1 MNSVEKD
8 LEDIRRLTRIAL
20 PASHRYVYSL
30 GVVVYAFASVSGFM
44 AEVLCYIDPLL
55 DRKALEAKT
64 GGQLAGAFK
73 QGLEKIEHSAPEA
86 HAAGLTAHA
95 LFSTLNDERS
105 DVIHAYP
112 ITNGDNQ
119 QTLHRRLDEAQSR
132 GKPPKYFEVTHEFM
146 DNFIARLHQVN
157 DHLYHIRSILKTEK

>member
-8 LEDIRRLTRIAL
+8 LDDIRRLTRIAL
-20 PASHRYVYSL
+20 PTSHRYVYSL

-55 DRKALEAKT
+55 DRNALEAKT
-64 GGQLAGAFK
+64 GGQLARAFE
-73 QGLEKIEHSAPEA
+73 QGLEKIKHSAPEA
-86 HAAGLTAHA
+86 HAAGLIAHA

-119 QTLHRRLDEAQSR
+119 QILHRRLDEAQSR

-157 DHLYHIRSILKTEK
+157 DHLYRIRSILRPDI